1 MSFFWW
7 PAWLSG
13 AGREAAERT
22 RLSEPGRC
30 PIPRIRAV
38 LASRNV
44 IFALAVGLGLVLP
57 GAAEW
62 LRPLILPA
70 LAVVLTIST
79 LGVGNELFRRPGT
92 LIVPSLTG
100 ILLNYLI
107 LGNVIV
113 VLSAVLIREDL
124 LWKGFVLMA
133 AVPPAVAVIPFTSY
147 LRGNLF
153 VSLVGTVGGYLGG
166 LVLMPLMLVVL
177 LGGSL
182 ADPALLV
189 QHALVLIL
197 LPLAASRLI
206 LWKGWQS
213 RIRPVRGALT
223 NWGFFL
229 VVYAITGLNQDIL
242 VRNPGVLLPIA
253 AVAFAATFVLGFL
266 VERVA
271 RLLHLTDETT
281 TSLVLLGTLKNYG
294 LTGGLA
300 LSLFGREAALP
311 AAVGSLFLILYYLWL
326 SQRRGGVTPAEARDE
341 EMARASAEKAE
352 GVSGS

>member
-1 MSFFWW
+1 
-7 PAWLSG
+7 
-13 AGREAAERT
+13 
-22 RLSEPGRC
+22 
-30 PIPRIRAV
+30 
-38 LASRNV
+38 
-44 IFALAVGLGLVLP
+44 LGLVLP

-62 LRPLILPA
+62 VRPLILPA
-70 LAVVLTIST
+70 LAVVLTMST
-79 LGVGNELFRRPGT
+79 LGIGNELFRQPEK

-107 LGNVIV
+107 LGNVII

-147 LRGNLF
+147 LRGDLF

-166 LVLMPLMLVVL
+166 LVLMPLMLFCLLGADFTDPLVL
-177 LGGSL
+177 LR
-182 ADPALLV
+182 
-189 QHALVLIL
+189 HALILIV

-206 LWKGWQS
+206 LWKEWHL
-213 RIRPVRGALT
+213 RIVPVRGPLT
-223 NWGFFL
+223 DWGFFL
-229 VVYAITGLNQDIL
+229 VLYAITGLNQDIL

-266 VERVA
+266 VTRVA

-326 SQRRGGVTPAEARDE
+326 GRRRGGMTPAEAGDG
-341 EMARASAEKAE
+341 EMSRPSAGKVD
-352 GVSGS
+352 GMSGS